1 MNNEIYEI
9 VEKIN
14 YLNNKEQLELLDLM
28 MGFFQQTVL
37 DKESLDS
44 ARVIQMFNTLLKEIN
59 REYTPEEVEKM
70 YLLRDMLGLK
80 QALINSIKTV

>member
-1 MNNEIYEI
+1 
-9 VEKIN
+9 
-14 YLNNKEQLELLDLM
+14 
-28 MGFFQQTVL
+28 
-37 DKESLDS
+37 
-44 ARVIQMFNTLLKEIN
+44 MFNTLLKEIN